1 MASIFTEYYLIENGN
16 GQLKLQE
23 ERDNSIQLK
32 NLIAI
37 IEV

>member
-1 MASIFTEYYLIENGN
+1 MAGIFIGYYLTESGK
-16 GQLKLQE
+16 GQLKLQ

>member
-1 MASIFTEYYLIENGN
+1 MAGIFIGYYLTESSNW
-16 GQLKLQE
+16 QLKLQK

>member
-1 MASIFTEYYLIENGN
+1 MAGIYLTESGK